1 MTNPV
6 SQPTSHATAHPGLK
20 FASVSQLDAEA
31 VKGQRAL
38 VRVDFN
44 VPIKAGQVDND
55 QRIRA
60 ALPTLKYLLSL
71 GTRVILMSHLGR
83 PKGQVQDAFR
93 LKPVGD
99 YLAGLLG
106 VEVLSLHDCIGSEVE
121 EAIAA
126 SNAPVVMLE
135 NTRFYK
141 QETDND
147 PEFSQQ
153 LARLGDFYVNDAF
166 GTAHRAHAS
175 TVGVAT
181 LLPAYAGLLMEKEL
195 SALGGLL
202 DHPTHPFVAIIG
214 GAKVSSKLAVLEN
227 LLPQVEALII
237 GGAMAFTFLAAQG
250 VQVGKSLTEPDLF
263 PTALELLNKAEKMG
277 KHIILPRDTVMATG
291 VEATS
296 ASATVD
302 LQDPQMDISELSG
315 VDIGPLSIESIQ
327 AVLSKA
333 KTVLWNGPMGVF
345 ENPPFAAGTEAVAQ
359 MVAQIT
365 RQGAQSV
372 VGGGDSV
379 AAVEK
384 LGLGEQFTHVSTGG
398 GASLEFL
405 EGQELPGVAVLKAQ
419 RG

>member
-1 MTNPV
+1 MSTPVFDSTSNP
-6 SQPTSHATAHPGLK
+6 TLK
-20 FASVSQLDAEA
+20 FASVSQLSAEK

-44 VPIKAGQVDND
+44 VPLKDGKVSND

-60 ALPTLKYLLSL
+60 ALPTLKHLLSL

-83 PKGQVQDAFR
+83 PKGQVQEAFR

-106 VEVLSLHDCIGSEVE
+106 VEVLSLNDCIGSEVE

-126 SNAPVVMLE
+126 SSAPVVMLE

-141 QETDND
+141 QETEND
-147 PEFSQQ
+147 PAFSQQ

-195 SALGGLL
+195 SALGGLIE
-202 DHPTHPFVAIIG
+202 DPVHPFVAIIG

-250 VQVGKSLTEPDLF
+250 VNVGKSLTEPDLF
-263 PTALELLNKAEKMG
+263 PTALDLLSKAEKMG
-277 KHIILPRDTVMATG
+277 KQIILPRDTVMATG
-291 VEATS
+291 VDAT
-296 ASATVD
+296 AAEATVD
-302 LQDPQMDISELSG
+302 LHAPDRDISELIG
-315 VDIGPLSIESIQ
+315 VDIGPLSVESIQ
-327 AVLSKA
+327 TVLSDA
-333 KTVLWNGPMGVF
+333 KTILWNGPMGVF
-345 ENPPFAAGTEAVAQ
+345 ENPPFATGTEAVAQ
-359 MVAQIT
+359 MVAKIT

-384 LGLGEQFTHVSTGG
+384 LGLGDQFTHVSTGG

-419 RG
+419 KDK

>member
-1 MTNPV
+1 MSTPVFESTSNP
-6 SQPTSHATAHPGLK
+6 PLK
-20 FASVSQLDAEA
+20 FASVSQLSAEK

-44 VPIKAGQVDND
+44 VPLKDGKVSND

-60 ALPTLKYLLSL
+60 ALPTLKHLLSL

-83 PKGQVQDAFR
+83 PKGQAQEAFR

-106 VEVLSLHDCIGSEVE
+106 VEVLSLNDCIGSEVE

-126 SNAPVVMLE
+126 SSAPVVMLE

-141 QETDND
+141 QETEND
-147 PEFSQQ
+147 PAFSQQ

-195 SALGGLL
+195 SALGGLIE
-202 DHPTHPFVAIIG
+202 DPVHPFVAIIG

-250 VQVGKSLTEPDLF
+250 VNVGKSLTEPDLF
-263 PTALELLNKAEKMG
+263 PTALDLLSKAEKMG
-277 KHIILPRDTVMATG
+277 KQIILPRDTVMATG
-291 VEATS
+291 VDAT
-296 ASATVD
+296 AAEATVD
-302 LQDPQMDISELSG
+302 LHAPDRDITELIG
-315 VDIGPLSIESIQ
+315 VDIGPLSVERIQ
-327 AVLSKA
+327 TVLSDA
-333 KTVLWNGPMGVF
+333 KTILWNGPMGVF
-345 ENPPFAAGTEAVAQ
+345 ENPPFAKGTEAVAQ
-359 MVAQIT
+359 MVAKIT

-384 LGLGEQFTHVSTGG
+384 LGLGDQFTHVSTGG

-419 RG
+419 KDK

>member
-1 MTNPV
+1 MSTPVFDSTANP
-6 SQPTSHATAHPGLK
+6 PLK
-20 FASVSQLDAEA
+20 FASVSQLSAEK

-44 VPIKAGQVDND
+44 VPLKDGHVSND

-83 PKGQVQDAFR
+83 PKGQAQEAFR

-106 VEVLSLHDCIGSEVE
+106 VEVLSLNDCIGSEVE

-126 SNAPVVMLE
+126 SSAPVVMLE

-141 QETDND
+141 QETEND
-147 PEFSQQ
+147 PAFSQQ

-195 SALGGLL
+195 SALGGLIE
-202 DHPTHPFVAIIG
+202 DPVHPFVAIIG

-250 VQVGKSLTEPDLF
+250 VPVGKSLTEPDLF
-263 PTALELLNKAEKMG
+263 PTALDLLSKAEKMG
-277 KHIILPRDTVMATG
+277 KKIILPRDTVMATG
-291 VEATS
+291 VDAT
-296 ASATVD
+296 AAEATVD
-302 LQDPQMDISELSG
+302 LHAPDREIAELIG
-315 VDIGPLSIESIQ
+315 VDIGPLSVESIQ
-327 AVLSKA
+327 AVLSDA

-345 ENPPFAAGTEAVAQ
+345 ENPPFAKGTEAVAQ
-359 MVAQIT
+359 MVAKIT

-384 LGLGEQFTHVSTGG
+384 LGLGDQFTHVSTGG

-419 RG
+419 KG

>member
-1 MTNPV
+1 MSTPASQPGSHSV
-6 SQPTSHATAHPGLK
+6 SQPGSK
-20 FASVSQLDAEA
+20 FASVSQLSAEA

-44 VPIKAGQVDND
+44 VPIKDGQVSND

-60 ALPTLKYLLSL
+60 ALPTLKHLLGL

-83 PKGQVQDAFR
+83 PKGQAQDAFR

-99 YLAGLLG
+99 YLASLLG
-106 VEVLSLHDCIGSEVE
+106 VEVLSLNDCIGSAVE

-126 SNAPVVMLE
+126 SSAPVVMLE

-141 QETDND
+141 AETENA

-202 DHPTHPFVAIIG
+202 DAPIHPFVAIIG

-250 VQVGKSLTEPDLF
+250 VPVGKSLTEPDLY
-263 PTALELLNKAEKMG
+263 PTALDLLGKAEKMG
-277 KHIILPRDTVMATG
+277 KQIILPRDTVMATG
-291 VEATS
+291 VDAS
-296 ASATVD
+296 AASATVD
-302 LQDPQMDISELSG
+302 LLAPDRDISELSG
-315 VDIGPLSIESIQ
+315 VDIGPLSVERIQ
-327 AVLSKA
+327 AVLADA

-345 ENPPFAAGTEAVAQ
+345 ENPPFATGTEAVAQ
-359 MVAQIT
+359 MVAKIT
-365 RQGAQSV
+365 RGGAQSV

-384 LGLGEQFTHVSTGG
+384 LGLGDQFTHVSTGG

-405 EGQELPGVAVLKAQ
+405 EGQELPGVAVLKAHK
-419 RG
+419 G

>member
-1 MTNPV
+1 MSTPVFDSTSNP
-6 SQPTSHATAHPGLK
+6 PLK
-20 FASVSQLDAEA
+20 FASVSQLSAEK

-44 VPIKAGQVDND
+44 VPLKDGKVSND

-60 ALPTLKYLLSL
+60 ALPTLKHLLSL

-83 PKGQVQDAFR
+83 PKGQAQEAFR

-106 VEVLSLHDCIGSEVE
+106 VEVLSLNDCIGSEVE

-126 SNAPVVMLE
+126 SSAPVVMLE

-141 QETDND
+141 QETEND
-147 PEFSQQ
+147 PAFSQQ

-195 SALGGLL
+195 SALGGLIE
-202 DHPTHPFVAIIG
+202 DPVHPFVAIIG

-250 VQVGKSLTEPDLF
+250 VNVGKSLTEPDLF
-263 PTALELLNKAEKMG
+263 PTALDLLSKAEKMG
-277 KHIILPRDTVMATG
+277 KQIILPRDTVMATG
-291 VEATS
+291 VDAT
-296 ASATVD
+296 AAEATVD
-302 LQDPQMDISELSG
+302 LHAPDRDITELIG
-315 VDIGPLSIESIQ
+315 VDIGPLSVERIQ
-327 AVLSKA
+327 TVLSDA
-333 KTVLWNGPMGVF
+333 KTILWNGPMGVF
-345 ENPPFAAGTEAVAQ
+345 ENPPFAKGTEAVAQ
-359 MVAQIT
+359 MVAKIT

-384 LGLGEQFTHVSTGG
+384 LGLGDQFTHVSTGG

-419 RG
+419 KDR

>member
-1 MTNPV
+1 MSTPV
-6 SQPTSHATAHPGLK
+6 FDSASNSRSK
-20 FASVSQLDAEA
+20 FASVSQLSAEK

-44 VPIKAGQVDND
+44 VPLKDGHVSND

-83 PKGQVQDAFR
+83 PKGQAQEAFR

-106 VEVLSLHDCIGSEVE
+106 VEVLSLNDCIGSEVE

-126 SNAPVVMLE
+126 SSAPVVMLE

-141 QETDND
+141 QETEND
-147 PEFSQQ
+147 PAFSQQ

-195 SALGGLL
+195 SALGGLIE
-202 DHPTHPFVAIIG
+202 DPVHPFVAIIG

-250 VQVGKSLTEPDLF
+250 VPVGKSLTEPDLF
-263 PTALELLNKAEKMG
+263 PTALDLLSKAEKMG
-277 KHIILPRDTVMATG
+277 KKIILPRDTVMATG
-291 VEATS
+291 VDAT
-296 ASATVD
+296 AAEATVD
-302 LQDPQMDISELSG
+302 LHAPDREIAELIG
-315 VDIGPLSIESIQ
+315 VDIGPLSVESIQ
-327 AVLSKA
+327 AVLSDA

-345 ENPPFAAGTEAVAQ
+345 ENPAFAKGTEAVAQ
-359 MVAQIT
+359 MVAKIT

-384 LGLGEQFTHVSTGG
+384 LGLGDQFTHVSTGG

-419 RG
+419 KG

>member
-1 MTNPV
+1 MSTPVFDSTANP
-6 SQPTSHATAHPGLK
+6 PLK
-20 FASVSQLDAEA
+20 FASVSQLSAEK

-44 VPIKAGQVDND
+44 VPLKEGKVSND

-60 ALPTLKYLLSL
+60 ALPTLKHLLSL

-83 PKGQVQDAFR
+83 PKGQAQEAFR

-106 VEVLSLHDCIGSEVE
+106 VEVLSLNDCIGSEVE

-126 SNAPVVMLE
+126 SSAPVVMLE

-141 QETDND
+141 QETEND
-147 PEFSQQ
+147 PAFSQQ

-195 SALGGLL
+195 SALGGLIE
-202 DHPTHPFVAIIG
+202 DPVHPFVAIIG

-250 VQVGKSLTEPDLF
+250 VNVGKSLTEPDLF
-263 PTALELLNKAEKMG
+263 PTALDLLSKAEKMG
-277 KHIILPRDTVMATG
+277 KQIILPRDTVMATG
-291 VEATS
+291 VDAT
-296 ASATVD
+296 AAETTVD
-302 LQDPQMDISELSG
+302 LHTPDRDITELIG
-315 VDIGPLSIESIQ
+315 VDIGPLSVERIQ
-327 AVLSKA
+327 TVLSDA
-333 KTVLWNGPMGVF
+333 KTILWNGPMGVF
-345 ENPPFAAGTEAVAQ
+345 ENPPFAKGTEAVAQ
-359 MVAQIT
+359 MVAKIT

-384 LGLGEQFTHVSTGG
+384 LGLGDQFTHVSTGG

-419 RG
+419 KDK

>member
-1 MTNPV
+1 MSTPVFDSTSNP
-6 SQPTSHATAHPGLK
+6 ALK
-20 FASVSQLDAEA
+20 FASVSQLSAEK

-44 VPIKAGQVDND
+44 VPLKEGKVSND

-60 ALPTLKYLLSL
+60 ALPTLKHLLSL

-83 PKGQVQDAFR
+83 PKGQAQEAFR

-106 VEVLSLHDCIGSEVE
+106 VEVLSLNDCIGSEVE

-126 SNAPVVMLE
+126 SSAPVVMLE

-141 QETDND
+141 QETEND
-147 PEFSQQ
+147 PVFSQQ

-195 SALGGLL
+195 SALGGLIE
-202 DHPTHPFVAIIG
+202 DPVHPFVAIIG

-250 VQVGKSLTEPDLF
+250 VNVGKSLTEPDLF
-263 PTALELLNKAEKMG
+263 PTALDLLSKAEKMG
-277 KHIILPRDTVMATG
+277 KQIILPRDTVMATG
-291 VEATS
+291 VDAT
-296 ASATVD
+296 AAEATVD
-302 LQDPQMDISELSG
+302 LHAPDRDITELIG
-315 VDIGPLSIESIQ
+315 VDIGPLSVERIQ
-327 AVLSKA
+327 TVLSDA
-333 KTVLWNGPMGVF
+333 KTILWNGPMGVF
-345 ENPPFAAGTEAVAQ
+345 ENPPFAKGTEAVAQ
-359 MVAQIT
+359 MVAKIT

-384 LGLGEQFTHVSTGG
+384 LGLGDQFTHVSTGG

-419 RG
+419 KDK

>member
-1 MTNPV
+1 MSTPVFESTSNP
-6 SQPTSHATAHPGLK
+6 PLK
-20 FASVSQLDAEA
+20 FASVSQLSAEK

-44 VPIKAGQVDND
+44 VPIKDGKVSND

-60 ALPTLKYLLSL
+60 ALPTLKHLLSL

-83 PKGQVQDAFR
+83 PKGQAQEAFR

-106 VEVLSLHDCIGSEVE
+106 VEVLSLNDCIGSEVE

-126 SNAPVVMLE
+126 SSAPVVMLE

-141 QETDND
+141 QETEND
-147 PEFSQQ
+147 PAFSQQ

-195 SALGGLL
+195 SALGGLIE
-202 DHPTHPFVAIIG
+202 DPVHPFVAIIG

-250 VQVGKSLTEPDLF
+250 VNVGKSLTEPDLF
-263 PTALELLNKAEKMG
+263 PTALDLLSKAEKMG
-277 KHIILPRDTVMATG
+277 KQIILPRDTVMATG
-291 VEATS
+291 VDAT
-296 ASATVD
+296 AAEATVD
-302 LQDPQMDISELSG
+302 LHAPDRDITELIG
-315 VDIGPLSIESIQ
+315 VDIGPLSVERIQ
-327 AVLSKA
+327 TVLSDA
-333 KTVLWNGPMGVF
+333 KTILWNGPMGVF
-345 ENPPFAAGTEAVAQ
+345 ENPPFAKGTEAVAQ
-359 MVAQIT
+359 MVAKIT

-384 LGLGEQFTHVSTGG
+384 LGLGDQFTHVSTGG

-419 RG
+419 KDK